1 MGGSRVL
8 EYGHVGRQLSSVN
21 SRKRQV
27 VEGSWL
33 VGKRS
38 FEEEREREKKSQKG
52 EDGKEEEEEV
62 DDEGKE
68 EEIQPPD
75 SNLSGSLFKKIYIY
89 FFSEMYRK

>member
-52 EDGKEEEEEV
+52 EDGKEEEEEEEV

-75 SNLSGSLFKKIYIY
+75 SNLSGSLLKKIYIN
-89 FFSEMYRK
+89 FLK